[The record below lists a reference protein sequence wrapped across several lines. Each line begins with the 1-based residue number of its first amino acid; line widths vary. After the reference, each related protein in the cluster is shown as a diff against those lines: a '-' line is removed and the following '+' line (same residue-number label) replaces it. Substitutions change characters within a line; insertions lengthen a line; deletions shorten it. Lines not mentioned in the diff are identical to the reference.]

1 MKTTIPQPEL
11 ATMHRE
17 LGIPSDY
24 ELRTKLPFF
33 QEISLSRLVVAQLDD
48 AGRPLVL
55 SQETA
60 KSWHSMQAAASAAGI
75 SLLPF
80 SGFRS
85 YRYQMGLIAAKLAK
99 GISIEEVLRVLAAPG
114 YSEHHTGEA
123 LDITTTGCPAAEEV
137 FSQTSAYSWLSENAG
152 NYGFKESFGPHNPH
166 SLVYEPWHWKFH
178 PGSVSY
184 KA

>member
-80 SGFRS
+80 SGFR
-85 YRYQMGLIAAKLAK
+85 
-99 GISIEEVLRVLAAPG
+99 
-114 YSEHHTGEA
+114 EA